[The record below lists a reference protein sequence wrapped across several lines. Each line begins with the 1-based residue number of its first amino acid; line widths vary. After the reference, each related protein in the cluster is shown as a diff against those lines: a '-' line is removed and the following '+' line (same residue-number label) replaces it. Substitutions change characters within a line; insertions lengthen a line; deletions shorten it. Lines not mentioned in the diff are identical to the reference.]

1 MHSPVLSNLA
11 AAVAAA
17 AIRRSLGVVLLA
29 AGLVVTQVARAEEAV
44 PETTP
49 LTDFRKQV
57 GTVRDGLLTLNKR
70 IEQSAKEIE
79 TLSTPV
85 AARKQMD
92 ELQVLLAQTLGMV
105 ADNGEIA
112 TLGDKALAYSRSKLE
127 QMHKDTKFDP
137 QDRATLQ
144 QIWQRNTEEMERA
157 VNELAAASRDFARQ
171 LRIIQTRGDY
181 AAELAEAEN
190 AKEMIEVIKRLAGE
204 VRSASE
210 IMKTYIRT
218 LMPPSS

>member
-1 MHSPVLSNLA
+1 MHSPVQGKLA
-11 AAVAAA
+11 AAVAA
-17 AIRRSLGVVLLA
+17 AIRRSLGAALLA
-29 AGLVVTQVARAEEAV
+29 ASLVVPQVARAEEAV
-44 PETTP
+44 PETSP
-49 LTDFRKQV
+49 LTDFRNQV
-57 GTVRDGLLTLNKR
+57 RAVREGLLALNKR

-79 TLSTPV
+79 TLSTPA

-92 ELQVLLAQTLGMV
+92 ELQGLLAQTLGLV

-112 TLGDKALAYSRSKLE
+112 TLGAKALAYSHSKLE
-127 QMHKDTKFDP
+127 QMRKDTKFDP

-144 QIWQRNTEEMERA
+144 QIWERNTEEMERA
-157 VNELAAASRDFARQ
+157 VNELTAASRDFAHQ

-190 AKEMIEVIKRLAGE
+190 AKEMIEVIKRLAVE

-218 LMPPSS
+218 LIPPSS